1 MARLGHFWFILRVR
15 LSGQFFG
22 SISVSTTDTR
32 HPKEDS
38 GQWSLLAVGH
48 PLFSTDFPKIYV
60 YGSSIPISPRRKKIE
75 MQIKIWA
82 TYCWDR
88 EVGRLRLRSLF
99 QRGFTFTVNRTCPK
113 LQVDGG
119 QFSDSKREWESRTW
133 FCNKNRDRW
142 QKFVKVVVKRL
153 AEPSRAKANK
163 NVCQGAA
170 HISHMMRAT
179 EWMHLEKSFY

>member
-82 TYCWDR
+82 TYCWER

-119 QFSDSKREWESRTW
+119 QFSDSKRE
-133 FCNKNRDRW
+133 
-142 QKFVKVVVKRL
+142 
-153 AEPSRAKANK
+153 
-163 NVCQGAA
+163 
-170 HISHMMRAT
+170 
-179 EWMHLEKSFY
+179 